1 MKITRQKEFVQGYH
15 YDARNTEWEKEN
27 GTPETELNVSFQLH
41 GLDEEKSETTIA
53 ATLQFQ
59 LVFDNYVITGIVSQ
73 LNQIHQRLVKAQ
85 ADLNQ
90 SEVEE
95 LAAPLFDIVKRLTYE
110 VTEIAMD
117 EPGLQ
122 LNFEKK

>member
-15 YDARNTEWEKEN
+15 YDARNLEWEKEN

-41 GLDEEKSETTIA
+41 ALDEEKNVTTIG

-59 LVFDNYVITGIVSQ
+59 LVFDAYVITGIVSQ
-73 LNQIHQRLVKAQ
+73 LNQIEERLVKEQ
-85 ADLNQ
+85 TDLNQ
-90 SEVEE
+90 HEVEE
-95 LAAPLFDIVKRLTYE
+95 LAAPLFDIVKRMTYE

-122 LNFEKK
+122 LNFEKR